1 LPTLRRGFCT
11 VRPSFCT
18 TRLCIP
24 SPLRQAPS
32 AQDTEHIC
40 DLPVD
45 PGHCKAYIVRY
56 YYNRATN
63 RCQKFIYGGCKG
75 NGNNFKTLEQ
85 CQKTC
90 EREAAPARFK
100 TALQRE
106 PPDVCRLPRDP
117 GPCKAF
123 RTRTFYNVTSKA
135 CERFQYGGCGGN
147 KNNFVNPELCL
158 RTCQRPGGGDTLTT
172 RSTGSPIPQSTRPF
186 NFHKTPEVCTL
197 PADGGLCFMLEER
210 WYFDHEEKKCQ
221 PFSWGGCGGNENN
234 FGSRPECES
243 ACKAAKWRGGHV
255 SGKRG
260 A

>member
-1 LPTLRRGFCT
+1 RRGFCT

-32 AQDTEHIC
+32 SFRPDIC

-90 EREAAPARFK
+90 ESSANTTRTAWGPSSAAP
-100 TALQRE
+100 
-106 PPDVCRLPRDP
+106 
-117 GPCKAF
+117 
-123 RTRTFYNVTSKA
+123 
-135 CERFQYGGCGGN
+135 
-147 KNNFVNPELCL
+147 
-158 RTCQRPGGGDTLTT
+158 
-172 RSTGSPIPQSTRPF
+172 
-186 NFHKTPEVCTL
+186 
-197 PADGGLCFMLEER
+197 
-210 WYFDHEEKKCQ
+210 
-221 PFSWGGCGGNENN
+221 
-234 FGSRPECES
+234 
-243 ACKAAKWRGGHV
+243 
-255 SGKRG
+255 
-260 A
+260 

>member
-1 LPTLRRGFCT
+1 MRLGGCGTGSDALEALDAPGTGRADASF
-11 VRPSFCT
+11 RP
-18 TRLCIP
+18 
-24 SPLRQAPS
+24 
-32 AQDTEHIC
+32 DIC

-90 EREAAPARFK
+90 VGEWEGPG
-100 TALQRE
+100 
-106 PPDVCRLPRDP
+106 DVCRLPRDP

-158 RTCQRPGGGDTLTT
+158 RTCQRPGG
-172 RSTGSPIPQSTRPF
+172 
-186 NFHKTPEVCTL
+186 VCTL

-243 ACKAAKWRGGHV
+243 ACSPYGKPRIDPRAEGRKGGYHTQP
-255 SGKRG
+255 
-260 A
+260 